1 MITASCFTKLLGD
14 FLLPPLTPPPAYYRS
29 FGLKKYMTPPP
40 KYQDVSTNR
49 ARIQVS
55 ININNNE

>member
-29 FGLKKYMTPPP
+29 FGLKKCMTPPP

-49 ARIQVS
+49 ANIQVS
-55 ININNNE
+55 I